1 MARLRRTAR
10 RDPGGA
16 AERTLF
22 FASDLHG
29 SETCFRKF
37 VAAAAFYRADT
48 LVLGGDLSGKQVVPI
63 VAAGSDRWTA
73 EVHGERRDLR
83 TAELDGVE
91 RSARAAGLYPRRMEP
106 DEYAGYAADPAT
118 LARLFD
124 EVVATNLRRW
134 VRFAQAKLADTS
146 VVIYSIPGNDDPP
159 VVDDVMRAE
168 SDERF
173 RFVEGEVV
181 EVAPGHEMLCTG
193 YTNVT
198 PWRTHREYSEEEIAA
213 RLRSL
218 TGRLSSPGSAIF
230 NVHVPPFDSGL
241 DTAPLLDA
249 DLKVRTAAGGPLS
262 APVGSTA
269 VRAAIEE
276 YRPLLG
282 LHGHIHE
289 SGGIVHIGRTTVV
302 NPGSEY
308 GEGILRGVLLT
319 VGGGRLLR
327 HQAVCG

>member
-1 MARLRRTAR
+1 MVRFGRAAR
-10 RDPGGA
+10 RDRGRE

-37 VAAAAFYRADT
+37 VAAAAFYHADT
-48 LVLGGDLSGKQVVPI
+48 LILGGDLSGKQAVPI
-63 VAAGSDRWTA
+63 VAAGGDRWTA
-73 EVHGERRDLR
+73 ELHGQRRELR
-83 TAELDGVE
+83 TTELDAVE
-91 RSARAAGLYPRRMEP
+91 RSLRTAGLYPRRMEP
-106 DEYAGYAADPAT
+106 DEYAEYAADPDR
-118 LARLFD
+118 LAALFD
-124 EVVATNLRRW
+124 EVVATTLRRW
-134 VRFAQAKLADTS
+134 VRYAQAKLADTG
-146 VVIYSIPGNDDPP
+146 VVLYSMPGNDDPP
-159 VVDDVMRAE
+159 VVDEVMRAE
-168 SDERF
+168 GDERV

-181 EVAPGHEMLCTG
+181 EVAPGHEMLTTG
-193 YTNVT
+193 YTNLT
-198 PWRTHREYSEEEIAA
+198 PWHTHREYPEEQIAA

-218 TGRLSSPGSAIF
+218 TERLSTPDTAIF
-230 NVHVPPFDSGL
+230 NVHVPPYDSGV
-241 DTAPLLDA
+241 DTAPLLDP
-249 DLKVRTAAGGPLS
+249 DLKARTAAGGPIT

-276 YRPLLG
+276 HQPLLG